1 MTSAPVTDE
10 RIHRNVIEPI
20 LRTALGVETG
30 GVQRVYDYGKVP
42 GFDGN
47 AGPPPK
53 IFALPTLERRYVG
66 PRRAGRAGRSGWR
79 LSVRY
84 VGRTVD
90 EARWALNEITVAIDE
105 RRLTIGGVTST
116 PVTHESTTDI
126 APDDG
131 RYSGLTVWVYAL

>member
-10 RIHRNVIEPI
+10 RIHRDVIEPL
-20 LRTALGVETG
+20 LRAALGTEAG
-30 GVQRVYDYGKVP
+30 GAQRVYDYGEVP
-42 GFDGN
+42 GADGN
-47 AGPPPK
+47 PGKLPN
-53 IFALPTLERRYVG
+53 IFALPTLERRYVA
-66 PRRAGRAGRSGWR
+66 PRRGGLAGRSGWR
-79 LSVRY
+79 LAVRY

-90 EARWALNEITVAIDE
+90 EARWAQNRITLAIDE
-105 RRLTIGGVTST
+105 RRLTIGDFTSS

>member
-10 RIHRNVIEPI
+10 RVHRDVIEPM
-20 LRTALGVETG
+20 LRAALGIDAPG
-30 GVQRVYDYGKVP
+30 IQRVYDYGDVP
-42 GFDGN
+42 GTDGN
-47 AGPPPK
+47 QGKLPD
-53 IFALPTLERRYVG
+53 IFVLPTLERRYVG
-66 PRRAGRAGRSGWR
+66 PRRDGRAGRSGWR

-84 VGRTVD
+84 VGSTVD
-90 EARWALNEITVAIDE
+90 EARWALNKVTAAIDE
-105 RRLTIGGVTST
+105 QRFTIGGVIST